1 MIKLLV
7 NEEKIIIEGS
17 KNYLIID
24 GSYRHGRDFEVID
37 VKENIDYSEFKE
49 ILLKQGGCYQLN
61 SCYHTD
67 GETIEKVCW
76 KGDTLVFFSE
86 VDECCL
92 SHYETRTYIAAGY
105 DILKKEFYDYWECS
119 DSLSKELELIVE
131 SIQAA

>member
-1 MIKLLV
+1 MKILV
-7 NEEKIIIEGS
+7 NTENIIIEGS
-17 KNYLIID
+17 KNYLVID

-37 VKENIDYSEFKE
+37 VKENIDYSELKAIALKE
-49 ILLKQGGCYQLN
+49 GDCYELN
-61 SCYHTD
+61 SSYHTD
-67 GETIEKVCW
+67 GETIEKVYFTGN
-76 KGDTLVFFSE
+76 KLVFFSE